1 MIPSREKC
9 SPLPEFQPDLEPM
22 RQLWAAVILRAIDDL
37 RSSNRTHR
45 DSAVWFLTSPES
57 PCDGLMEA
65 IGLDYDLM
73 RENLQP
79 YLDGRKRLP
88 AYKLHEATRRPE
100 KRRMVLPLDIRTVQR
115 AQRIVGKVCAERGVP
130 ADLLRSDRRP
140 SVSSVRKEIVRR
152 VFVQRPMRPAKGMRG
167 ITHGELARMIGLR
180 GGTVGWFVNILRGE
194 GV

>member
-37 RSSNRTHR
+37 RSANHVHR
-45 DSAVWFLTSPES
+45 RSAIWFLTSPES

>member
-22 RQLWAAVILRAIDDL
+22 RQLLAAVILRAIDDL
-37 RSSNRTHR
+37 RSANHVHR
-45 DSAVWFLTSPES
+45 RSAIWFLTSPES

-194 GV
+194 EV